1 MAFWRLSS
9 KLKKEKRE
17 NIMIKEISK
26 EKKEFIMDL
35 QEFGEQ
41 WIDKVNQVMLE
52 HIDEL
57 FEDEAIRFLVKQN
70 AESKREAKKSNKT
83 YLLDA
88 YQYGHQVIK
97 STSFH
102 NHTEALYQ
110 LCYKRYVK
118 DDDK

>member
-1 MAFWRLSS
+1 
-9 KLKKEKRE
+9 
-17 NIMIKEISK
+17 MIKEISE
-26 EKKEFIMDL
+26 EKKQFILDL

-41 WIDKVNQVMLE
+41 WVDRVNQVILE

-57 FEDEAIRFLVKQN
+57 FEDEAIRYLVKQN
-70 AESKREAKKSNKT
+70 ADSKRDAKDRNKT

-88 YQYGHQVIK
+88 YQYEHDVLK
-97 STSFH
+97 STPFYS
-102 NHTEALYQ
+102 HTEALYQ